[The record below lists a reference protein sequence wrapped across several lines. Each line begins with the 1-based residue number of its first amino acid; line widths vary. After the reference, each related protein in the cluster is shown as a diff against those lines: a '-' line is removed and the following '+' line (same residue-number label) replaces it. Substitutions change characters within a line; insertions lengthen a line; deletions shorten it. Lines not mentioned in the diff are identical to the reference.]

1 MDRRC
6 TRANAFPAAGWIL
19 AVVLLFGAGGCATA
33 PRRGAETYTV
43 PRYADAPP
51 APVPPPGASLWNDR
65 KGAFFADRRARTVND
80 VVTVTVDESAKAS
93 KEANTSLGRESTAD
107 LGISAFFGL
116 EKSLASRNGNLD
128 PAGLVKA
135 DGSTSFDGSGK
146 TSREET
152 LSTTVTA
159 VVRELLPNGNMVIEA
174 RRQISVN
181 GENQVM
187 VLHGVIRPED
197 VDGNNSVPSSR
208 VAQARIEYFGEG
220 VISERQTPGWMA
232 RLIERFWP
240 F

>member
-1 MDRRC
+1 MDLRC
-6 TRANAFPAAGWIL
+6 ANRSSFPAAGWVAA
-19 AVVLLFGAGGCATA
+19 AVLVLGIGGCASA
-33 PRRGAETYTV
+33 PPRGAGAYAV
-43 PRYADAPP
+43 PRFAEAPP
-51 APVPPPGASLWNDR
+51 APAPPPGPSLWNDR
-65 KGAFFADRRARTVND
+65 GGTLFSDRRARKVND
-80 VVTVTVDESAKAS
+80 VVTVTVSESAKAS
-93 KEANTSLGRESTAD
+93 KEANTSLGRDSSAD

-116 EKSLASRNGNLD
+116 EKSLSSRNGNLD

-232 RLIERFWP
+232 RLIERVWP